1 MYCYMI
7 INKINQKKYIGITID
22 FEKRMAQHKRQKTSS
37 LIHQAIQKY
46 GEENFEYQI
55 IASGLSVEEAEE
67 MEINLIEK
75 ENSLVPSGYNI
86 AKGGLYGGRGLVIS
100 DEDILYIKSHRN
112 LPEYLLYDLFCD
124 KMSYG
129 YFLQIYRDEVRKEI
143 RPTVEMYPNNLA
155 FSCQFIKTKFTY
167 EDIVNIRIAYAE
179 LKDWKELYPL
189 YKEKCSETTFF
200 DIFRGQNFK
209 LIMPEVFSE
218 EIKKKRYS
226 LQHKGER
233 NPNAKLTRD
242 DILEIRRLKEQEK
255 KNVKEISVL
264 YPQVSKATIS
274 DIVGYRTWKNI

>member
-7 INKINQKKYIGITID
+7 INKINQKKYIGITIN

-55 IASGLSVEEAEE
+55 IASELSVEEAEE
-67 MEINLIEK
+67 MEISLIEK
-75 ENSLVPSGYNI
+75 ENSLVPNGYNI
-86 AKGGLYGGRGLVIS
+86 AKGGLYGGRGLTIS

-112 LPEYLLYDLFCD
+112 LPEYILYDSFCD
-124 KMSYG
+124 KMSHG

-143 RPTVEMYPNNLA
+143 SPTVEMYPDNLA
-155 FSCQFIKTKFTY
+155 FSCQFTKTKFTY
-167 EDIVNIRIAYAE
+167 EDIIDIRIAYAE

-189 YKEKCSETTFF
+189 YREKCSEKTFF
-200 DIFRGQNFK
+200 DIFRGQSFK

-218 EIKKKRYS
+218 GIRKKRHF
-226 LQHKGER
+226 LQSTGER

-242 DILEIRRLKEQEK
+242 DVFEIRRLKEQEK
-255 KNVKEISVL
+255 KSIKDISVL

-274 DIVGYRTWKNI
+274 DIVRYRTWKNI